1 MSLRMIYD
9 LLKWYKKKQKG
20 ETREE
25 RPPVDPEAAIKYLY
39 KYQEMLMRRWDVGL
53 TPSPYLHLI
62 DPDLHP
68 EEKQFIEEAIRKSGG
83 GAPLAMRLA
92 AKIDVPKKKEF
103 TFRFGPALEV
113 ILLLN
118 GVENEEEA
126 LRRPD
131 LIREAFKLARAL
143 AQGKPYIYKGIVIPP
158 DPSEAKKIVPV
169 DIYDTTSSHLRIE
182 DIEMW
187 EKWFEDF
194 YKKHPELL
202 EEAKKAEEAAEKAA
216 RELKPPKAVNI
227 ILSKL
232 EAAKEQAEWMGGV
245 DIRALKKLLYDM
257 RERKELVERALSL
270 VKEWEKGNKEAFFEE
285 YMHLKNVPEERLDEH
300 KLVGDI
306 ERIRRR
312 IAAGELTPTDAANI
326 LTALHTT
333 YSVTESHLT
342 RFLSRIEE
350 HMRETPS
357 GLRIRPEH
365 LEKHVIKPLRER
377 LERIRPI
384 VRGKL

>member
-20 ETREE
+20 GTGEE
-25 RPPVDPEAAIKYLY
+25 RPPMSSEAAYDYLVRY
-39 KYQEMLMRRWDVGL
+39 AKKLMRQLGVGL
-53 TPSPYLHLI
+53 RPSPYLHLI

-68 EEKQFIEEAIRKSGG
+68 EEREFIEKVIKETRGG
-83 GAPLAMRLA
+83 PPLAMRLA
-92 AKIDVPKKKEF
+92 VKANVPKKR
-103 TFRFGPALEV
+103 TFVSTFGPALE
-113 ILLLN
+113 IIMLLN
-118 GVENEEEA
+118 GIENEEEA

-131 LIREAFKLARAL
+131 LIKEAFKLARAL

-158 DPSEAKKIVPV
+158 EHDEVKKIVPIA
-169 DIYDTTSSHLRIE
+169 IYRSFERLSLE
-182 DIEMW
+182 DLEMW

-194 YKKHPELL
+194 YKKHPELP
-202 EEAKKAEEAAEKAA
+202 EEAKKVEEAVEKAA